1 MVHLERFTQLMN
13 IQLKFFAS
21 IREGIGRSDEAWVTQ
36 AATVGE
42 VRDELIARGGVYAQ
56 VLSRERVLRC
66 AFNHTMV
73 VDNTPITEGGEV
85 AFFPPVTG
93 G

>member
-1 MVHLERFTQLMN
+1 MK
-13 IQLKFFAS
+13 IALKFFAS
-21 IREGIGRSDEAWVTQ
+21 IREGIGHSDEELHTSAT
-36 AATVGE
+36 TVGL
-42 VRDELIARGGVYAQ
+42 VRDELIARGGVYAEQ
-56 VLSRERVLRC
+56 LDRGRVLRC

-73 VDNTPITEGGEV
+73 VDDEPIVEGGEV

>member
-1 MVHLERFTQLMN
+1 MN
-13 IQLKFFAS
+13 ILNIRLKFFAS
-21 IREGIGRSDEAWVTQ
+21 IREGIGHSDETLQ
-36 AATVGE
+36 TSSSNVGQ
-42 VRDELIARGGVYAQ
+42 VRDELIARGGVYADM
-56 VLSRERVLRC
+56 LSRDRVLRC

-73 VDNTPITEGGEV
+73 SDDTPISEGGEV